1 MCFCEDAPISA
12 LNPARLWRDIQMA
25 KLLSALIAAVA
36 LSFALGTLSSESYAC
51 NEKTAAQAEDAAGL
65 IQLAQDE
72 SSDEGTDDAGTD
84 EEDGGE
90 SSSDGAASE

>member
-1 MCFCEDAPISA
+1 
-12 LNPARLWRDIQMA
+12 MA

-36 LSFALGTLSSESYAC
+36 LSFALGTLSSVSYAC

-72 SSDEGTDDAGTD
+72 SSDEGTGDAGTTD
-84 EEDGGE
+84 EEDSGE
-90 SSSDGAASE
+90 DSSDGGASE

>member
-1 MCFCEDAPISA
+1 
-12 LNPARLWRDIQMA
+12 MA

-36 LSFALGTLSSESYAC
+36 LSFALGTVSSESYAC
-51 NEKTAAQAEDAAGL
+51 DEKTAAQAEDATGL

-84 EEDGGE
+84 EEDSGE
-90 SSSDGAASE
+90 DSGDDGASE